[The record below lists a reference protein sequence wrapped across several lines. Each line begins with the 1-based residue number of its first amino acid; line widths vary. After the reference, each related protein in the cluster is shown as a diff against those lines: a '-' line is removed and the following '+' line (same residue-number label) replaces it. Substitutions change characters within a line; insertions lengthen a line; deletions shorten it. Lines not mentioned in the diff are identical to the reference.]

1 MSGLHFDSFDGWI
14 RITEKKPVQEG
25 WHQVLYGDWSEAI
38 GDEENTF
45 YEGIELFL
53 NGEWL
58 NEPDEFLIYYK
69 PEVLRKYKKDE

>member
-1 MSGLHFDSFDGWI
+1 MSGLHFDSLDGWI

-25 WHQVLYGDWSEAI
+25 WHQVLYGEWPEAI

-58 NEPDEFLIYYK
+58 NEPDEFVIYYK
-69 PEVLRKYKKDE
+69 PEVLRKYKEDE